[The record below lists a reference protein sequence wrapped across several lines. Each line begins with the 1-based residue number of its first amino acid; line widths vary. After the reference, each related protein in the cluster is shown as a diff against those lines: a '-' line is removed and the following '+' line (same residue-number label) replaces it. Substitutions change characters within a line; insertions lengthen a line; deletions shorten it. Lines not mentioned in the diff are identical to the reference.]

1 MLAPEGIT
9 MSLGDKAKDATQ
21 KIVGKVEETVGEHTD
36 DQELHAQG
44 KKDQHMG
51 EARME
56 TEKAKDAV
64 DGK

>member
-1 MLAPEGIT
+1 MAPPEGIT

>member
-1 MLAPEGIT
+1 

-21 KIVGKVEETVGEHTD
+21 KIVGKVEEKVGKHTD

-51 EARME
+51 EARMQ

-64 DGK
+64 DDK